1 MAAYQ
6 FVYSVINAAS
16 GATPGVWSTNG
27 TAAVNTSVPDSV
39 IKPVVAGTAAAA
51 GFLPG
56 YSMAR
61 LGNGKV
67 VFGATDNG
75 STSPTAFLQGIQLW
89 VTDGTAAGTT
99 QIFSNSDLSF
109 GAPGNTSA
117 FTSFTAWNNVV
128 LFEYNLNSP
137 NSNILYST
145 DGTVGDQIATGT
157 IQLSPQYV
165 DDASIGVGEGASTG
179 TSFVYSVQSNP
190 SEAGLWATNGGSGSA
205 AIIKAAITGTST
217 VIGFMPTYQMAA
229 LANGKVVFGA
239 RHIGATNTTANF
251 FGIQLWV
258 TDGTAGGTVQI
269 AQGGFADFKYGTP
282 GDPAGL
288 SNFVAV
294 GSKVFFVYNDGN
306 SNLLLFSTD
315 GTTFGTLN
323 TGVTVDASSLG
334 PGRAASTGSNLI
346 FATSDGVYSSDGT
359 FSGTT
364 LILSNTLQ
372 SNITPGFVAST
383 QMATLPNGSVVFG
396 ATSNFAGTSI
406 LNVELWVTNGIT
418 AQKIYT
424 TIAPA
429 GGGFN
434 NFISVSNGVQ
444 FEMNLGALDNNLLFR
459 TDGTTEGTIQ
469 LSSQYVDNN
478 SAGGGLGASPIC
490 FLPGT
495 RIATPSGEMQIQDLA
510 VGDLVIVVSGEA
522 RPVRWIGHGKVLATR
537 GHRSPATPVIVRKG
551 AFADNVP
558 NADLRVTKAH
568 SFLIDGV
575 LIPVEYLI
583 NHRSILWDD
592 WTQEV
597 ELYHVELDTHDAI
610 FANGAPAETY
620 RDDGNRWLF
629 QNTNDGWHLPPREP
643 CAPVTTGGPIVDRIW
658 HRLRK
663 RGGPRTLP
671 PMTEDAD
678 LHLIVDGMRVDPASR
693 HSRSVVFA
701 LSRWPAAVRIESR
714 CVVPSE
720 MGYARDH
727 RSLGVALHR
736 IGVRQGAR
744 FATLGASDERFG
756 AGFHAHE
763 AGGDLRWTDGSA
775 TLPPDPFGDFEGAVE
790 VVLTVAATARYADEG
805 IRLAVACYHP
815 PSPLTHWRSPHR
827 HADEGQHPR
836 LGSGLIAVGT
846 PVTGRPPHRTVRAE
860 FPHTAPTL
868 GV

>member
-1 MAAYQ
+1 MAAFQY
-6 FVYSVINAAS
+6 VYTVTAAVGTAS
-16 GATPGVWSTNG
+16 GVWSTNG
-27 TAAVNTSVPDSV
+27 TAAINTNVPDSA
-39 IKPVVAGTAAAA
+39 IKPVVAGTPSAL

-61 LGNGKV
+61 LGNGNV
-67 VFGATDNG
+67 VFGATSNG
-75 STSPTAFLQGIQLW
+75 STYVLDAAAGIQLW

-99 QIFSNSDLSF
+99 QIFSQADPSF
-109 GAPGNTSA
+109 GTPGGSSA
-117 FTSFTAWNNVV
+117 FTSFTAWNNVA
-128 LFEYNLNSP
+128 LFEYNVGFANG
-137 NSNILYST
+137 NILYST
-145 DGTVGDQIATGT
+145 DGTVGNQTTSGT

-165 DDASIGVGEGASTG
+165 DNASIGVGEGASTG
-179 TSFVYSVQSNP
+179 TAFVYSVHTDPTQ
-190 SEAGLWATNGGSGSA
+190 AGLWSTNGSYASA
-205 AIIKAAITGTST
+205 AIIKAAVTGTAS
-217 VIGFMPTYQMAA
+217 VVGFLPTYQMAA
-229 LANGKVVFGA
+229 LPNGKAVFGA
-239 RHIGATNTTANF
+239 TGNGSTSPSAIF
-251 FGIQLWV
+251 SGIQLWV

-269 AQGGFADFKYGTP
+269 AQGGFADIKYGTP

-288 SNFVAV
+288 SNFVSV

-346 FATSDGVYSSDGT
+346 FATSAGVYSSDGT

-406 LNVELWVTNGIT
+406 LNMELWVTNGIT

-424 TIAPA
+424 SIAPA
-429 GGGFN
+429 GGNFN

-444 FEMNLGALDNNLLFR
+444 FEMNVGSPDNNLLFR
-459 TDGTTEGTIQ
+459 TDGTSGGTIQ
-469 LSSQYVDNN
+469 LSSQYVDN
-478 SAGGGLGASPIC
+478 SSVGPGLGASPIC

-495 RIATPSGEMQIQDLA
+495 RIATPNGEVQIQELA
-510 VGDLVIVVSGEA
+510 VGDMVTVVSGKA

-537 GHRSPATPVIVRKG
+537 GRRSPATPVIVRKG

-568 SFLIDGV
+568 SFFIDGV

-610 FANGAPAETY
+610 LANGAAAETY

-629 QNTNDGWHLPPREP
+629 RNANDGWHLPPREP
-643 CAPVTTGGPIVDRIW
+643 FAPVTTGGPIVDNTW

-663 RGGPRTLP
+663 RSGPRALP
-671 PMTEDAD
+671 PLTDDPD
-678 LHLIVDGMRVDPASR
+678 LHLIVDGVRVAPLSR
-693 HSRSVVFA
+693 HSRAIVFA
-701 LSRWPAAVRIESR
+701 VARWPAAVRIGSR

-727 RSLGVALHR
+727 RSLGVALHG
-736 IGVRQGAR
+736 IAMRQGAR
-744 FATLGASDERFG
+744 FVALDAADERL
-756 AGFHAHE
+756 AVGFHRYEA
-763 AGGDLRWTDGSA
+763 AGGLRWTDGSA
-775 TLPPDPFGDFEGAVE
+775 ALPTDAFSGFAGPVE
-790 VVLTVAATARYADEG
+790 VVLTLAATAHYPDEQV
-805 IRLAVACYHP
+805 RL
-815 PSPLTHWRSPHR
+815 
-827 HADEGQHPR
+827 
-836 LGSGLIAVGT
+836 
-846 PVTGRPPHRTVRAE
+846 
-860 FPHTAPTL
+860 TAA
-868 GV
+868 

>member
-1 MAAYQ
+1 MAAFQY
-6 FVYSVINAAS
+6 VYTVTAAAGTAS
-16 GATPGVWSTNG
+16 GVWSTNG
-27 TAAVNTSVPDSV
+27 TAAINTNVPDSA
-39 IKPVVAGTAAAA
+39 IKPVVAGTPSAL

-61 LGNGKV
+61 LGNGNV
-67 VFGATDNG
+67 VFGATSNG
-75 STSPTAFLQGIQLW
+75 STYVAAGIQLW

-99 QIFSNSDLSF
+99 QIFSQADPSF
-109 GAPGNTSA
+109 GTPGGSSA
-117 FTSFTAWNNVV
+117 FTSFTAWNNVA
-128 LFEYNLNSP
+128 LFEYNVGFANG
-137 NSNILYST
+137 NILYST
-145 DGTVGDQIATGT
+145 DGTVGNQTTSGT
-157 IQLSPQYV
+157 IQLSQQYV
-165 DDASIGVGEGASTG
+165 DNASIGVGEGASTG
-179 TSFVYSVQSNP
+179 TKFVYSVHTDPTQ
-190 SEAGLWATNGGSGSA
+190 AGLWSTNGSYASA
-205 AIIKAAITGTST
+205 AIIKAAVTGTNS
-217 VIGFMPTYQMAA
+217 VVGFLPTYQMAA
-229 LANGKVVFGA
+229 LPNGKAVFGA
-239 RHIGATNTTANF
+239 TGNGSTSPSAIF

-269 AQGGFADFKYGTP
+269 AQGGFADIKYGTP

-288 SNFVAV
+288 SNFVSV

-346 FATSDGVYSSDGT
+346 FATSAGVYSSDGT

-424 TIAPA
+424 SIAPA
-429 GGGFN
+429 GGNFN

-444 FEMNLGALDNNLLFR
+444 FEMNVGSPDNNLLFR
-459 TDGTTEGTIQ
+459 TDGTSGGTIQ
-469 LSSQYVDNN
+469 LSSQYVDN
-478 SAGGGLGASPIC
+478 SSVGPGLGASPIC

-495 RIATPSGEMQIQDLA
+495 RIATPNGEVQIQELA
-510 VGDLVIVVSGEA
+510 VGDMVTVVSGKA

-537 GHRSPATPVIVRKG
+537 GRRSPATPVIVRKG

-558 NADLRVTKAH
+558 NADPRVTKAH
-568 SFLIDGV
+568 SFFIDGV

-610 FANGAPAETY
+610 LANGAAAETY

-629 QNTNDGWHLPPREP
+629 RNANDGWHLPPREP
-643 CAPVTTGGPIVDRIW
+643 FAPVTTGGPIVDNTW

-663 RGGPRTLP
+663 RSGPRALP
-671 PMTEDAD
+671 PLTDDPD
-678 LHLIVDGMRVDPASR
+678 LHLIVDGVRVAPLSR
-693 HSRSVVFA
+693 HSRAIVFA
-701 LSRWPAAVRIESR
+701 VARWPAAVRIGSR

-727 RSLGVALHR
+727 RSLGVALHG
-736 IGVRQGAR
+736 IAMRQGSR
-744 FATLGASDERFG
+744 FVALDAADERL
-756 AGFHAHE
+756 AVGFHRYEA
-763 AGGDLRWTDGSA
+763 AGGLRWTDGSA
-775 TLPPDPFGDFEGAVE
+775 ALPTDAFSGFAGPVE
-790 VVLTVAATARYADEG
+790 VVLTLAATAHYPDEQV
-805 IRLAVACYHP
+805 RL
-815 PSPLTHWRSPHR
+815 
-827 HADEGQHPR
+827 
-836 LGSGLIAVGT
+836 
-846 PVTGRPPHRTVRAE
+846 
-860 FPHTAPTL
+860 TAA
-868 GV
+868 